1 MTDYLA
7 ESKKLFKYTQALRRD
22 FHTHPELGFEEFRT
36 SKIVTRELRTTGMDE
51 IKTEIAKTGVVALLK
66 GGKPGPVVL
75 LRFDMD
81 ALPIN
86 EINEAEYSSKNEGVM
101 HACGHDGHIAV
112 GLTVAK
118 LLATHKNELAGTV
131 KFVFQPAEE
140 GQGGADLMVKE
151 GVLENP
157 KPDYSL
163 SFHVWNENEVNWFG
177 ITPGPIMAAAES
189 FRIVIT
195 GKGGHGAS
203 PHQTIDPIYA
213 ASQIVTAL
221 QSIVSRN
228 VNPLESAVLSVGSL
242 RGGSAFNI
250 IPPDIEIK
258 GTIRTFKPDV
268 RALVLK
274 RLREIVEGIS
284 NSLGCNSE
292 IEFDPVTH
300 AVSNDKALTQQVTNI
315 TSKLFP
321 ESTIDTNAI
330 TMGSEDFSFMMRDI
344 PGCYIFV
351 GSANPERG
359 LDAKHHHPKFDFDE
373 SALVKAAALLST
385 VTSEILS

>member
-1 MTDYLA
+1 
-7 ESKKLFKYTQALRRD
+7 
-22 FHTHPELGFEEFRT
+22 
-36 SKIVTRELRTTGMDE
+36 
-51 IKTEIAKTGVVALLK
+51 
-66 GGKPGPVVL
+66 
-75 LRFDMD
+75 
-81 ALPIN
+81 
-86 EINEAEYSSKNEGVM
+86 
-101 HACGHDGHIAV
+101 
-112 GLTVAK
+112 
-118 LLATHKNELAGTV
+118 
-131 KFVFQPAEE
+131 
-140 GQGGADLMVKE
+140 
-151 GVLENP
+151 
-157 KPDYSL
+157 
-163 SFHVWNENEVNWFG
+163 
-177 ITPGPIMAAAES
+177 MAAAES